1 MQIEF
6 SPAKYNLSRIKL
18 NVANMM
24 MMYTYIYI
32 AYRVFMKNIFYFTS
46 YLLSNILTLTTM
58 STTMLLSFNYAAID
72 EFSLLLLLNIVTTF
86 VTWAAY
92 AFDLMLRLSK
102 NTCNMES
109 IGMWDNSHVKFY
121 LNYSSRM
128 NRIKCTCIRA
138 GWLIWGGWFDVIWG
152 GVKKKKIKS
161 GKSIKINCHHH
172 YHHRRL
178 LYTRET

>member
-24 MMYTYIYI
+24 MMYTYIHI

-86 VTWAAY
+86 VT
-92 AFDLMLRLSK
+92 
-102 NTCNMES
+102 
-109 IGMWDNSHVKFY
+109 
-121 LNYSSRM
+121 
-128 NRIKCTCIRA
+128 
-138 GWLIWGGWFDVIWG
+138 
-152 GVKKKKIKS
+152 
-161 GKSIKINCHHH
+161 
-172 YHHRRL
+172 
-178 LYTRET
+178 